1 LTKVRGFTIF
11 MSVGGWAAHRQGEFA
26 MSYSLRIVAVLA
38 DDFDNPVENE
48 ACIDGVIWDGDEA
61 DEREFMTFAAGL
73 NDEQALSMLTAIA
86 AEAGADVTTRM
97 DPELGD
103 IGPRVELRFATS
115 EERSAFILTAED
127 VVGTAQRGL
136 TA

>member
-11 MSVGGWAAHRQGEFA
+11 MSVGGSATHRQGEFA

-127 VVGTAQRGL
+127 VVGSTA
-136 TA
+136 